1 MKPQTGSWWKVFLLS
16 QILLPVIGLINWI
29 LDANYMY
36 LCIKPIAN
44 NPFLLG
50 EWPWYILII
59 ELTVLLHFFIIYL
72 PFGLKYNKISLTEN
86 PVN

>member
-1 MKPQTGSWWKVFLLS
+1 MRPKIGAWWKVFLRS

-36 LCIKPIAN
+36 LCNKPIAN
-44 NPFLLG
+44 NPFIMG

-59 ELTVLLHFFIIYL
+59 ELTVLLHFLIIYL
-72 PFGLKYNKISLTEN
+72 PFGLIYNKISLTDN